1 MTKNFNTARS
11 EYKRQLENLISSQA
25 QAEVQNA
32 GTRGQNAM
40 NQTASTVSAQI
51 DPGKIDG
58 VKYAETLAKGIAEI
72 KAAQQKQLENQ
83 LKQQAQ
89 AIKAQQK
96 AAAKAKTK
104 AEKKQEQAEQS
115 VQAEQGVRDDEN
127 AAKGQWTPWGEQSP
141 VVGPV
146 RSSGSTKKPSE
157 ETADDETKE
166 EKKGLWQKF
175 EEWGRSELPAEQQL
189 HEELRQKA
197 AEAKQAQTDE
207 KAKKVAELKALNRRQ
222 AKARAESRAMRE
234 TNAGLLNKEKLT
246 EAEKEE
252 IYRRVNTWA
261 EDPKNK
267 ETMERLKMA
276 KNKNRV
282 ADLLEAG
289 YTTEQLDEAEE
300 YLRLYKKWVW
310 ASGLKS
316 V

>member
-11 EYKRQLENLISSQA
+11 EYKRKLENLISSQA

-72 KAAQQKQLENQ
+72 KAAQQKQLEEQ
-83 LKQQAQ
+83 LEQQAKEI
-89 AIKAQQK
+89 AAQQK
-96 AAAKAKTK
+96 AAAKANAK
-104 AEKKQEQAEQS
+104 AEKKQEQDEQS
-115 VQAEQGVRDDEN
+115 VQAEQGVQEDEN
-127 AAKGQWTPWGEQSP
+127 DAKKGQWTPWGEQSP

-146 RSSGSTKKPSE
+146 RSGNTKKPSE
-157 ETADDETKE
+157 ETAAAGTKAE
-166 EKKGLWQKF
+166 
-175 EEWGRSELPAEQQL
+175 AEQ
-189 HEELRQKA
+189 A
-197 AEAKQAQTDE
+197 QADE
-207 KAKKVAELKALNRRQ
+207 KAKKVAELKALNRSQ

-267 ETMERLKMA
+267 ETMARLEMA

-282 ADLLEAG
+282 ADVHDRAAG
-289 YTTEQLDEAEE
+289 
-300 YLRLYKKWVW
+300 
-310 ASGLKS
+310 
-316 V
+316 